1 MQEYYH
7 MDKTREVGGGGA
19 SHGDAG
25 GRGKSVG
32 TVFLRTYTTL
42 RTQLTWRAKKSL
54 M

>member
-25 GRGKSVG
+25 E
-32 TVFLRTYTTL
+32 LRPLSPLPSSYTSYSNKHHC
-42 RTQLTWRAKKSL
+42 LTPFSGL
-54 M
+54 

>member
-25 GRGKSVG
+25 DV
-32 TVFLRTYTTL
+32 TPPIAPPHVVYD
-42 RTQLTWRAKKSL
+42 
-54 M
+54 